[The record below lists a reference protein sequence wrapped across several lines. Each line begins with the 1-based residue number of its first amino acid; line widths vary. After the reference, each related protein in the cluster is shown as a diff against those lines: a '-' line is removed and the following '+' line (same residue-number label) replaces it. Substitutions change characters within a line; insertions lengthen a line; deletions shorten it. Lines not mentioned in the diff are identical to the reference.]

1 MPSQSKAN
9 EEFAKWIK
17 GSLSKGLNSNINRKS
32 RLPAVFCP
40 DQADFCSS
48 VDSFVQDLLQLPP
61 EIEIISDSV
70 YASSQTLDGRRFAE
84 EFVRRRKL
92 ADKGIVEPAANVAP
106 AGPDNKSGGGGWSEV
121 AKKGPAVAPK
131 EESNAAFKVVSKK
144 KGKR

>member
-1 MPSQSKAN
+1 MLTFSA
-9 EEFAKWIK
+9 
-17 GSLSKGLNSNINRKS
+17 
-32 RLPAVFCP
+32 
-40 DQADFCSS
+40 

-92 ADKGIVEPAANVAP
+92 ADKGIVEPAANGTQ
-106 AGPDNKSGGGGWSEV
+106 AGGADSKSAGGWSEV
-121 AKKGPAVAPK
+121 AKKGPATTAK
-131 EESNAAFKVVSKK
+131 EENNAAFKVVATKK